1 MRSNCKRPIA
11 SPSTLDPGSPDT
23 HFTNA
28 VCTPTTAASAFAV
41 HGNNPGTSADT
52 SSTGVDSY
60 DSYDD
65 TTYDDSSYD
74 DTTYDDSAYDT
85 DYSYDAGDGETY

>member
-41 HGNNPGTSADT
+41 HGSNPGTSADT
-52 SSTGVDSY
+52 SMAAVRYSTSVANGMTKKLVRRK
-60 DSYDD
+60 
-65 TTYDDSSYD
+65 
-74 DTTYDDSAYDT
+74 
-85 DYSYDAGDGETY
+85 